1 MKKLIYLSEYQKLEL
16 TGNALI
22 KSKIEQSGYTMQ
34 FVSAELGMTEKQLK
48 MRLDGKKE
56 FYVTELFRL
65 FNLMKFSDREKNAI
79 FEE

>member
-1 MKKLIYLSEYQKLEL
+1 MEKLIYLSKYQKPEL

-22 KSKIEQSGYTMQ
+22 QSKIEQSGYTMR
-34 FVSAELGMTEKQLK
+34 FVSMQLGITERQLK
-48 MRLDGKKE
+48 MRLEGKKE

-65 FNLMKFSDREKNAI
+65 NNLLKFSDREKDAI

>member
-1 MKKLIYLSEYQKLEL
+1 MEKLIYLSEYQKPEL

-48 MRLDGKKE
+48 MRLEGKKE

-65 FNLMKFSDREKNAI
+65 FNLVKFSDREKDAI

>member
-1 MKKLIYLSEYQKLEL
+1 MGKLIYLSEHQKPEL

-22 KSKIEQSGYTMQ
+22 QSKIEQSGYTMR
-34 FVSAELGMTEKQLK
+34 FVSMQLGITEKQLK

-65 FNLMKFSDREKNAI
+65 FNLMKFSDRERNAV

>member
-1 MKKLIYLSEYQKLEL
+1 MGKLIYISEHQKPEL

-22 KSKIEQSGYTMQ
+22 QSKIEQSGYTMR
-34 FVSAELGMTEKQLK
+34 FVSIQLGITEKQLK

-65 FNLMKFSDREKNAI
+65 FNLMKFSERERNAV